1 MEINF
6 NNAFSLSPTTSTD
19 KKSTDKNIIQMNVI
33 YFYYMAIFTGLTQV
47 SEPVT
52 VKLPHF
58 LSLFG
63 RSSGLDIVF
72 V

>member
-1 MEINF
+1 
-6 NNAFSLSPTTSTD
+6 
-19 KKSTDKNIIQMNVI
+19 
-33 YFYYMAIFTGLTQV
+33 MAIFTGLTQV